1 MRYIKDR
8 ILYYILI
15 FINMTVFAVVIEK
28 AYFIS
33 DFHFPTA
40 VLYSLLPVLLIIGL
54 FGMLKEEDH
63 RIPYMI
69 LAIIA
74 IIPIVFLVK
83 DLNYDVLD
91 KSIGEINSALTFDGP
106 LDFEMFI
113 PLLKILI
120 MGGSLLLSVT
130 VSIFPFNLIIVDTGI
145 IFFLWAVDYYN
156 QAEEHI
162 RMFLPVW
169 VFSVLLYR
177 SSMHDA
183 EARNLRVN
191 KRVRFLQVAAMSIV
205 VILTMSFVDLEK
217 KGVYADRIWSYVNDI
232 LVPTL
237 YIDGS
242 VIDDPYTLASSGY
255 NDAESQLG
263 GNVNINNNIV
273 LNARGD
279 EAIYL
284 RGSVKTSY
292 TGYSWTKDYIGYEAG
307 GRIENDRINIL
318 NQITAGSNKA
328 VKSLEILPA
337 MDMTSTL
344 FNNIYS
350 REVYFSNNLSRVFF
364 NRDYQV
370 FTSNR
375 TTSEDYY
382 VNYYDEA
389 TVRTFLMTRA
399 FRNPTRSRNFKY
411 LTVPD
416 SVPGRVEELV
426 ESLVDFDDSNIEK
439 ARKLTD
445 YLKTNYEYSLRPGS
459 TPRNRDFIDYFL
471 FTSETGYCVHFG
483 TALTIMLRIAGVPSR
498 YVEGFKM
505 SEERNEAGEFIIR
518 NSDAH
523 AWTEVL
529 VDEENDLWI
538 TFDATGTPREQEN
551 PEIVPG
557 TPGPADP
564 GEVTP
569 GTNIPVPTLP
579 GGDNEPEDPDVP
591 IGSESPEDQV
601 NYGLYLLILAGGVLF
616 LMLLVKRIRLEVAY
630 HSKSLRKFHGIVV
643 GALDDA
649 YEYRKKGETDL
660 EFAARIH
667 DRDIRETFLRLTHE
681 AYKEVYG
688 GEAGTF
694 PKRRQFYDTIYKR
707 VRRLRGLPY
716 YILKR
721 YLL

>member
-1 MRYIKDR
+1 MKYIKDR

-15 FINMTVFAVVIEK
+15 FINMVVFAVVMEK

-33 DFHFPTA
+33 DFHFLTV
-40 VLYSLLPVLLIIGL
+40 VLYSLLPVLLVIGL
-54 FGMLKEEDH
+54 FGILKEEDH
-63 RIPYMI
+63 RLPYMV
-69 LAIIA
+69 LAVIA
-74 IIPIVFLVK
+74 IIPIVYLVK
-83 DLNYDVLD
+83 DLDYEVLD
-91 KSIGEINSALTFDGP
+91 KSVGEINSALTFDGP
-106 LDFEMFI
+106 LDFEMFV

-177 SSMHDA
+177 SSLHDA
-183 EARNLRVN
+183 ETRNLRVN
-191 KRVRFLQVAAMSIV
+191 KRMRFLQVAAMSIV
-205 VILTMSFVDLEK
+205 VMLAMSFVDLEK

-263 GNVNINNNIV
+263 GNVSINNNIV
-273 LNARGD
+273 LNARGE

-307 GRIENDRINIL
+307 GRIENERINVMNL
-318 NQITAGSNKA
+318 ITAGSNKA
-328 VKSLEILPA
+328 VKSLEILPVS
-337 MDMTSTL
+337 DMTSTL

-389 TVRTFLMTRA
+389 TVRTYLMTRG
-399 FRNPTRSRNFKY
+399 FRNPNRNRNFKY

-416 SVPGRVEELV
+416 SVPRRVEELV
-426 ESLVDFDDSNIEK
+426 DSLVDSDDSNIEK

-445 YLKTNYEYSLRPGS
+445 YLKTTFEYSLRPGPS
-459 TPRNRDFIDYFL
+459 PRNRDFIDYFL
-471 FTSETGYCVHFG
+471 FSSKTGYCVHFG
-483 TALTIMLRIAGVPSR
+483 TALTIMLRLAGVPSR

-505 SEERNEAGEFIIR
+505 SEELNADGEFVIR

-557 TPGPADP
+557 TSGPADP

-569 GTNIPVPTLP
+569 GTNTPVPTLP
-579 GGDNEPEDPDVP
+579 GGDNEPEDPDIP
-591 IGSESPEDQV
+591 TGNEASDDSAD
-601 NYGLYLLILAGGVLF
+601 YARYALILAGGILF
-616 LMLLVKRIRLEVAY
+616 FMLLVKRIRLEIAF
-630 HSKSLRKFHGIVV
+630 HSKSLRNFHGIVV
-643 GALDDA
+643 SALDDA

-660 EFAARIH
+660 EFASRIH
-667 DRDIRETFLRLTHE
+667 DRNIRETFLKLTNE
-681 AYKEVYG
+681 TYREVYG
-688 GEAGTF
+688 GAEGEF

-716 YILKR
+716 YVLKR
-721 YLL
+721 YLI

>member
-1 MRYIKDR
+1 MKYIKDR
-8 ILYYILI
+8 ILYYLLI
-15 FINMTVFAVVIEK
+15 FINMVVFAVVMEK

-33 DFHFPTA
+33 DFHFPTV

-54 FGMLKEEDH
+54 FGILKEEDH
-63 RIPYMI
+63 RLPYMVLAI
-69 LAIIA
+69 LAIIP
-74 IIPIVFLVK
+74 IIYLVK
-83 DLNYDVLD
+83 DLDYEVLD

-106 LDFEMFI
+106 LDFEMFV

-183 EARNLRVN
+183 ETRNLRVN
-191 KRVRFLQVAAMSIV
+191 KRMRFLQVAVMSLM

-255 NDAESQLG
+255 NDSESQLG
-263 GNVNINNNIV
+263 GNVSINNTVV

-307 GRIENDRINIL
+307 GRIENERINVL
-318 NQITAGSNKA
+318 NLITAGSNKA
-328 VKSLEILPA
+328 VKSLELLPVS
-337 MDMTSTL
+337 DMTSTL

-389 TVRTFLMTRA
+389 TVRTYLMTRA
-399 FRNPTRSRNFKY
+399 FRNPTRNRNFKY
-411 LTVPD
+411 LTIPDTVPR
-416 SVPGRVEELV
+416 RVQDLV
-426 ESLVDFDDSNIEK
+426 DSLVDFDDSNIEK

-445 YLKTNYEYSLRPGS
+445 YLKTNFEYSLRPGP
-459 TPRNRDFIDYFL
+459 TPRSRDFIDYFL
-471 FTSETGYCVHFG
+471 YSSKIGYCVHFG
-483 TALTIMLRIAGVPSR
+483 TALTIMLRLAGVPSR

-505 SEERNEAGEFIIR
+505 SEEKNAEGEFVIR

-551 PEIVPG
+551 PDIVPG
-557 TPGPADP
+557 TPGPTDP

-569 GTNIPVPTLP
+569 GTNVPVPTLP
-579 GGDNEPEDPDVP
+579 GGDNEPEDP
-591 IGSESPEDQV
+591 ESPTGNGSQADSV
-601 NYGLYLLILAGGVLF
+601 SYGRYALILALAILF
-616 LMLLVKRIRLEVAY
+616 LMLLVKRIRLEIAF
-630 HSKSLRKFHGIVV
+630 HSKSLRSFHGIVV

-660 EFAARIH
+660 EFASRIH
-667 DRDIRETFLRLTHE
+667 DRNIRETFLKLTNE
-681 AYKEVYG
+681 TYREVYG
-688 GEAGTF
+688 GGKGEF
-694 PKRRQFYDTIYKR
+694 PKRRQFYDTIYRR

-716 YILKR
+716 YVLKR
-721 YLL
+721 YLV

>member
-15 FINMTVFAVVIEK
+15 FINMTVFAVVMEK
-28 AYFIS
+28 AYYIS
-33 DFHFPTA
+33 DFHFPTV

-63 RIPYMI
+63 RLPYMV
-69 LAIIA
+69 LAVLA
-74 IIPIVFLVK
+74 IIPIVYLVK
-83 DLNYDVLD
+83 DLDYEVLD

-120 MGGSLLLSVT
+120 MGGSLLLSIT

-177 SSMHDA
+177 SSIHDA
-183 EARNLRVN
+183 ETRNLRVN
-191 KRVRFLQVAAMSIV
+191 KRLRFLQVAAMSIV
-205 VILTMSFVDLEK
+205 VILAMSFIDLEK

-263 GNVNINNNIV
+263 GNVSINNNVV

-292 TGYSWTKDYIGYEAG
+292 TGYSWSKDYIGYEAG
-307 GRIENDRINIL
+307 GRIQNERINVL

-337 MDMTSTL
+337 QDMTSTL

-389 TVRTFLMTRA
+389 TVRTYLMTRA
-399 FRNPTRSRNFKY
+399 FQNPTRGRNLKY

-416 SVPGRVEELV
+416 SVPERVEELV
-426 ESLVDFDDSNIEK
+426 ESLVDSNDSNIEK

-445 YLKTNYEYSLRPGS
+445 YLKTTYEYTLRPGS

-471 FTSETGYCVHFG
+471 FTNRTGYCVHFG

-505 SEERNEAGEFIIR
+505 SEERNDAGEFIIR

-529 VDEENDLWI
+529 VDEDNDLWV

-557 TPGPADP
+557 APGPVDP

-569 GTNIPVPTLP
+569 GTNVPVPTLP
-579 GGDNEPEDPDVP
+579 GGENEPEDPDVP
-591 IGSESPEDQV
+591 IGSETPVDEV
-601 NYGLYLLILAGGVLF
+601 NYGLYLLTLAGGILF
-616 LMLLVKRIRLEVAY
+616 LMLLVKRIRLEIAF
-630 HSKSLRKFHGIVV
+630 HSKSLRNFHGIVV

-681 AYKEVYG
+681 AYREVYG
-688 GEAGTF
+688 GAAGNF

-721 YLL
+721 YLV